1 MVLRDDHFSTATFAQ
16 GVAKSIARRL
26 GKTQSEVIR
35 AAVDRL
41 IDREGSASRLDL
53 LRSARGLW
61 SGRLDLPDAD
71 ALRREWDR
79 LEAGVDGS

>member
-1 MVLRDDHFSTATFAQ
+1 MQRTQIYLTDREQTA
-16 GVAKSIARRL
+16 VKSIARRL

-35 AAVDRL
+35 TAVDRF
-41 IDREGSASRLDL
+41 IDRESPSSRLDL

-61 SGRLDLPDAD
+61 SDRRDLPDAD

-79 LEAGVDGS
+79 LEPGADGS